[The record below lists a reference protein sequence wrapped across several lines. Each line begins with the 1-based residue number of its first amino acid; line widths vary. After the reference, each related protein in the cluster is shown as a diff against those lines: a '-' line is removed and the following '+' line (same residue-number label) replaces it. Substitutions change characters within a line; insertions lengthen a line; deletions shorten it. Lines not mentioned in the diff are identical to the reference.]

1 MALSLELEEMRRQET
16 SLKSRIKQLKSDIE
30 DLSAKKAAL
39 SESLKED
46 AFHFRALFAQA
57 KAEGK
62 QAISSVVQVAQQV
75 TQMAKELFDEWN
87 KVSYETIAT
96 ISKLNLEVSKQ
107 FESISRLEGF
117 KDLAEVISIV
127 SAIDTNEKLGASSRE
142 LLPKLDLHTIG
153 ILSMLI
159 SAYEK
164 YGPEAKVITE
174 PFSHVR
180 ALLATFVATSHI
192 GTDTQ
197 QQAQQSQPP
206 WQTRGSK

>member
-1 MALSLELEEMRRQET
+1 MRRQET
-16 SLKSRIKQLKSDIE
+16 SLKSIIKQLKSDIE

-46 AFHFRALFAQA
+46 AFLFRALFAQA

-62 QAISSVVQVAQQV
+62 QAISSVVQEAQQV

-87 KVSYETIAT
+87 KVSSETIAT
-96 ISKLNLEVSKQ
+96 INKLNLEVSEQ

-142 LLPKLDLHTIG
+142 LLPK
-153 ILSMLI
+153 
-159 SAYEK
+159 
-164 YGPEAKVITE
+164 
-174 PFSHVR
+174 
-180 ALLATFVATSHI
+180 
-192 GTDTQ
+192 
-197 QQAQQSQPP
+197 
-206 WQTRGSK
+206 